1 MTTAPPVT
9 TTSPRTALAG
19 RITAWGGLLGVAQ
32 GLALLLWPPA
42 VGEDR
47 FSYPLT
53 PTGHVIAQVGFAM
66 QHVLLLVGVVA
77 LLRVAGPASRLV
89 RGGVVTA
96 AVGLGLIT
104 VLELY
109 VVTLADLATAD
120 PRAASVGV
128 LYAVPTLLIGAGM
141 LAGGI
146 GIVRAGLWT
155 GWRRWTALAVGAYV
169 FVALIPGLAGP
180 FAAGRIALA
189 VWMLLFTALGL
200 TLLRAPR

>member
-9 TTSPRTALAG
+9 TSHRTALAG

-42 VGEDR
+42 VTEDR

-53 PTGHVIAQVGFAM
+53 PTGHVVAQVSFAV
-66 QHVLLLVGVVA
+66 QHALLLVGVVA

-89 RGGVVTA
+89 RGGVATA

-104 VLELY
+104 VLELW
-109 VVTLADLATAD
+109 VATLADAAATD
-120 PRAASVGV
+120 PGAAVTGV
-128 LYAVPTLLIGAGM
+128 LYSVPTVLIGAGM

-169 FVALIPGLAGP
+169 FVALIPGLSGP